1 MVAPSLAS
9 PRPDA
14 APVAY
19 RAVLD
24 GDWSDPATHGAVL
37 PVLATFCRLF
47 GPDDPAELVFATD
60 PGYEQAVGGFVG
72 TLLGAVAPG
81 AEPPVLLAKSR
92 EEAQGEPSELWITL
106 CGDAT
111 RDAVAAAD
119 AAACLAAL
127 RASL

>member
-1 MVAPSLAS
+1 MVSSPHPS
-9 PRPDA
+9 PVA
-14 APVAY
+14 APAVY

-24 GDWSDPATHGAVL
+24 GDWSDAATHGAIL

-60 PGYEQAVGGFVG
+60 PGYEQAVGGFIAA
-72 TLLGAVAPG
+72 LLRAVAPD

-119 AAACLAAL
+119 ATACLAAR